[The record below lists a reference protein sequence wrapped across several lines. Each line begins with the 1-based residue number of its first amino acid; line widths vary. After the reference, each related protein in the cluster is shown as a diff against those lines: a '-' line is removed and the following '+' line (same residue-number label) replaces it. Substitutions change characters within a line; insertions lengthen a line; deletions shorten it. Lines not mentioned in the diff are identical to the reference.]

1 MIRDDNELLI
11 VALNCKERESNSD
24 SKKSKQVKVVQAINF
39 AIEIGVRDIILEWDL
54 AYVID
59 KL

>member
-1 MIRDDNELLI
+1 MIRDDNESLI

-39 AIEIGVRDIILEWDL
+39 AIEIGVRDIILE
-54 AYVID
+54 
-59 KL
+59 